1 MSVEKDIVI
10 QDACI
15 IFDLIDLGL
24 IGHFF
29 ELKLTVFTTPQ
40 VIAEITD
47 PDQLEVIKAF
57 IENGRLG
64 VDREGDF
71 DKVEEIF
78 NTTSGLSYT
87 DCSVLELA
95 LRRSWTVLSSDLSLR
110 KATMKNGLI
119 VRGVLWIIDELVV
132 QKIIDSEKAIKNL
145 NSYLQINSRAPKY
158 EIHEMIKRLSPP

>member
-1 MSVEKDIVI
+1 MI

-47 PDQLEVIKAF
+47 PDQLEVIIAF

-64 VDREGDF
+64 VDRDGDF

-78 NTTSGLSYT
+78 NVTSGLSYT

-95 LRRSWTVLSSDLSLR
+95 LRRNWTVLSSDLSLR
-110 KATMKNGLI
+110 KATKKNGLT
-119 VRGVLWIIDELVV
+119 VRGILWIIDELVR
-132 QKIIDSEKAIKNL
+132 QKAMTTVGAIHAL
-145 NSYLQINSRAPKY
+145 NHYLEINNRAPKT
-158 EIHEMIKRLSPP
+158 EINEMIRRLSTN